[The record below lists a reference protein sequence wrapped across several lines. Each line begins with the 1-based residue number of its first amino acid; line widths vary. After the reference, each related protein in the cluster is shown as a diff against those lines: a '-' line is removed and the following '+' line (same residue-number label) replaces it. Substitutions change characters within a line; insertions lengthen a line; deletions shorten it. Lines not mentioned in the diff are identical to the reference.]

1 MLAGA
6 PGTAA
11 AAPAV
16 TTKDVALAQQA
27 APAAGTGSETANAA
41 TEASSAPANKGPR
54 YSGQKISLVF
64 DNIDVRSV
72 LQLIGD
78 VSGMNILASNDVK
91 GEITLRLIDVPWDQA
106 LDLVMETANLGK
118 MQEGNVIRIMPI
130 EKIREREQ
138 AFYKIRKEEVD
149 EGVLETRAFSLSYS
163 KVDDAKKFLGD
174 IISQR
179 GSVIADPR
187 NKQLIV
193 KDVPSVLAQ
202 VAEMIKRIDRPERQ
216 VMIEA
221 RIVEANTNFAR
232 SLGVKW
238 NFDSTEKMENGDLQ
252 NLAVGLGGAFVIPV
266 TTPAAAGAA
275 ASIAFGALDG
285 NIDVD
290 LRLSALEAQ
299 GEGKIVSTPRVTTLN
314 GQKAVISQG
323 TKVPYTT
330 TSQEGTNIQFENA
343 ELKLDVTPEINP
355 DGSVILDIKAS
366 NSAVGTIYQT
376 SNGETPSIDE
386 KKAETKVLVRN
397 GQTTVIGGIFVE
409 NERESNSG
417 VPLLKD
423 IPFLGHL
430 FKSTTTQKER
440 RELLIFITPR
450 ILES

>member
-1 MLAGA
+1 
-6 PGTAA
+6 
-11 AAPAV
+11 
-16 TTKDVALAQQA
+16 
-27 APAAGTGSETANAA
+27 
-41 TEASSAPANKGPR
+41 
-54 YSGQKISLVF
+54 
-64 DNIDVRSV
+64 
-72 LQLIGD
+72 
-78 VSGMNILASNDVK
+78 
-91 GEITLRLIDVPWDQA
+91 
-106 LDLVMETANLGK
+106 METANLGK

-130 EKIREREQ
+130 DKIREREQ

-149 EGVLETRAFSLSYS
+149 EGVLETSAFSLSYS
-163 KVDDAKKFLGD
+163 KVDDARKFLGD

-179 GSVIADPR
+179 GSVIADAR

-202 VAEMIKRIDRPERQ
+202 VTEMIKRIDRPERQ

-238 NFDSTEKMENGDLQ
+238 NFESTDKMNDGDLQ
-252 NLAVGLGGAFVIPV
+252 NAAVGLGGAFVLPV
-266 TTPAAAGAA
+266 TNPAAAGASA
-275 ASIAFGALDG
+275 AISFFALDG

-290 LRLSALEAQ
+290 LRLSALEAG

-314 GQKAVISQG
+314 GQKATIAQG
-323 TKVPYTT
+323 TKIPYTT
-330 TSQEGTNIQFENA
+330 TSQDGTNIQFENA

-409 NERESNSG
+409 SERESNTG

-423 IPFLGHL
+423 IPFLGYL
-430 FKSTTTQKER
+430 FKSTTKSKER

-450 ILES
+450 ILET